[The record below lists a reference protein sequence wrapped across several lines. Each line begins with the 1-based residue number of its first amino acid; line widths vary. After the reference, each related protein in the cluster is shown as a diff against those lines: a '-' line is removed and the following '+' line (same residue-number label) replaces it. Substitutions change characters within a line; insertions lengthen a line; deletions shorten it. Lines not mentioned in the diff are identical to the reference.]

1 MILGCKWPK
10 NRKKM
15 EFYWH
20 AILFN
25 EIMKLNI
32 ISAFCIQTISF
43 QRPIAVSNTLDL
55 LIAQ

>member
-1 MILGCKWPK
+1 
-10 NRKKM
+10 M

-43 QRPIAVSNTLDL
+43 QRPVAVSNTLDL